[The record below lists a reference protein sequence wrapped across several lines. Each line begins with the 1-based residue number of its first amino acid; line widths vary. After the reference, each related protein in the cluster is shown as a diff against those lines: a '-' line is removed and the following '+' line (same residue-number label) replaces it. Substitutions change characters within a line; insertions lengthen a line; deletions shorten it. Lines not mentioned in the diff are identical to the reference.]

1 MISMGGEKMK
11 RFFVP
16 LVIVVLIFLLSG
28 CIWGDKPLPKI
39 VLIDDSHA
47 NRFGGEESEFFDGI
61 IAILAAKGYDYRY
74 SSVVGFE
81 PQNYAI
87 VILSMPGASYSI
99 SDIDKLETQLTKKGK
114 IIMMDM
120 LVEIPPASTFFL
132 DALSDGLNTG
142 IGFVWGLVTDTVN
155 NIGGNKMM
163 ITTDNFTTHPLASTL
178 SAKIA
183 MMMATKLT
191 VEGNATVAIFAES
204 SAIFTTY
211 VPSGDEVTY
220 VPEAAPPIPIVVASN
235 IGGGKVVA
243 ISSAYA
249 FTGTLMGIVPGNT
262 DLFRAAVDW

>member
-1 MISMGGEKMK
+1 MK

-47 NRFGGEESEFFDGI
+47 NRFGGEEDEFFDGI
-61 IAILAAKGYDYRY
+61 IAILAAKGYDYKY
-74 SSVVGFE
+74 SSVEGFE

-87 VILSMPGASYSI
+87 VILSMPGASYST
-99 SDIDKLETQLTKKGK
+99 SDIDKLETQLSKKGK
-114 IIMMDM
+114 IIMMDI
-120 LVEIPPASTFFL
+120 LAEVPPASTFFL

-220 VPEAAPPIPIVVASN
+220 VPEATPPIPIVVASN

-262 DLFRAAVDW
+262 DLFRAVVDW

>member
-1 MISMGGEKMK
+1 MR

-16 LVIVVLIFLLSG
+16 LMLVVLVFLLSG

-120 LVEIPPASTFFL
+120 IVEVPPASTFFL
-132 DALSDGLNTG
+132 DALSDGLNTC

-163 ITTDNFTTHPLASTL
+163 ITSDNFTTHPLASSL

-183 MMMATKLT
+183 MMMSSKLT
-191 VEGNATVAIFAES
+191 VEGNASVAVFAEL

-211 VPSGDEVTY
+211 VSSGDEVTY
-220 VPEAAPPIPIVVASN
+220 VPQVSEPIPIVAASN

-249 FTGTLMGIVPGNT
+249 FTGTLMGLVPGNA
-262 DLFRAAVDW
+262 DLFRAVVDW

>member
-1 MISMGGEKMK
+1 MGGEKMK

-16 LVIVVLIFLLSG
+16 LMIVVLIFLLSG

-61 IAILAAKGYDYRY
+61 IAILAAKGYDYKY
-74 SSVVGFE
+74 SSVEGFE

-87 VILSMPGASYSI
+87 VILSMPGASYST
-99 SDIDKLETQLTKKGK
+99 SDIDKLETQLSKKGK
-114 IIMMDM
+114 IIMMDI
-120 LVEIPPASTFFL
+120 LAEVPPASTFFL

-220 VPEAAPPIPIVVASN
+220 VPEATPPIPIVVASN

-243 ISSAYA
+243 ISSAYT
-249 FTGTLMGIVPGNT
+249 FTGTLMGLVPGNA
-262 DLFRAAVDW
+262 DLFRAVVDW

>member
-1 MISMGGEKMK
+1 MR

-16 LVIVVLIFLLSG
+16 LMLVVLVFLLSG

-163 ITTDNFTTHPLASTL
+163 ITSDNFTTHTLASPL

-183 MMMATKLT
+183 MMMSSKLT
-191 VEGNATVAIFAES
+191 VEGNASVAVFAEL

-211 VPSGDEVTY
+211 VSSGDEVTY
-220 VPEAAPPIPIVVASN
+220 VPQVSEPIPIVAASN

-249 FTGTLMGIVPGNT
+249 FTGTLMGLVPGNA
-262 DLFRAAVDW
+262 DLFRAVVDW

>member
-1 MISMGGEKMK
+1 MNSMGDEKMK

-16 LVIVVLIFLLSG
+16 LVIIVLIFLLSG

-163 ITTDNFTTHPLASTL
+163 ITSDNFTTHTLASPL

-183 MMMATKLT
+183 MMMSSKLT
-191 VEGNATVAIFAES
+191 VEGNASVAVFAEL

-211 VPSGDEVTY
+211 VSSGDEVTY
-220 VPEAAPPIPIVVASN
+220 VPQVSEPIPIVAASN

-243 ISSAYA
+243 ISSAYT
-249 FTGTLMGIVPGNT
+249 FTGTLMGLVPGNA
-262 DLFRAAVDW
+262 DLFRAVVDW